1 MVPALQPRQRD
12 MATTAT
18 DCGEERESFYGL
30 KPDPPPGAQAPPG
43 APIPKDKKD
52 APRGHRA
59 AVLPTVPHAAMLHP
73 GMPPLAQNSLHPGAC
88 AGGGSG
94 FGGLSFGAYPT
105 TNSFLAGFPNQQP
118 PINAQFPSLLAHAL
132 SSQGSDSTACV
143 LRLQTELCHAALK
156 NAWHD

>member
-1 MVPALQPRQRD
+1 

-18 DCGEERESFYGL
+18 DCGEKRESFYGL

-52 APRGHRA
+52 AARGHRA

-94 FGGLSFGAYPT
+94 FGGLSFGAYAT
-105 TNSFLAGFPNQQP
+105 TNSFLASFPNQQP

-143 LRLQTELCHAALK
+143 LRLRTELCHDALK